1 MPPNDICLGCGKRR
15 RCGAADPCSRCGAPP
30 HRAAW
35 RLAERRGASPKIEL
49 FLSAITSGLL
59 LAYAALYALLLTGLA
74 ESADSSLA
82 AAALF
87 AAIVALGVK
96 LARWIVRSLFEL
108 WGTTWA
114 YCSADGARWG
124 TVSVL
129 FGWYG
134 AGEGVCLDAFEPTS
148 AGSTLFC
155 SADAIEAGLPV
166 VAANLSRIAGAT
178 GGDAFSPF
186 EVLMLSAF
194 TGLVAR
200 GEATISRA
208 TGVRWRKDWLGAA
221 RRGAP
226 HTVFTIERAGDG
238 EEGSALEREILA
250 ALQARADGLAPLAE
264 PAPPG
269 GYRDAAWR
277 PPPVRL
283 RIEEVLRPR
292 ALALAA
298 RALRKEPRGGA
309 PVAVA
314 AALDEFG
321 KRDPARLSHLRTLL
335 AEHRPGQLSA

>member
-15 RCGAADPCSRCGAPP
+15 RCGAADPCARCGAPP
-30 HRAAW
+30 HRAVW
-35 RLAERRGASPKIEL
+35 RRSEQHGASPKIEL
-49 FLSAITSGLL
+49 FLSAITSCLL
-59 LAYAALYALLLTGLA
+59 LAYTALYMLLLTGLA
-74 ESADSSLA
+74 GSADGSLA
-82 AAALF
+82 GAALF
-87 AAIVALGVK
+87 AAILALSVK
-96 LARWIVRSLFEL
+96 LSRWIVRSLFEL

-124 TVSVL
+124 TVSTL

-134 AGEGVCLDAFEPTS
+134 AGEGVCLEEFEPTS

-155 SADAIEAGLPV
+155 SSDAIEAGLPV
-166 VAANLSRIAGAT
+166 VAANLSRIAGAR

-208 TGVRWRKDWLGAA
+208 TAVRWRKDWLGVA

-226 HTVFTIERAGDG
+226 HTVFTIERASDR
-238 EEGSALEREILA
+238 EEGSALEREILS
-250 ALQARADGLAPLAE
+250 ALQAKADGLAPIAE
-264 PAPPG
+264 PARPG
-269 GYRDAAWR
+269 GYRDAARR

-335 AEHRPGQLSA
+335 AEHPRGPLSA